1 MTKTTRWPCLE
12 IEDTAF
18 DVIVSFKSVHLNIS
32 SSVQPVNTVCSR
44 APKHRSIL
52 THRQSLSNTHIK
64 ALPYPTPIL
73 IYPLLA
79 YSPDYSF
86 SFQWSLYPLRK
97 WVMVRLVYSGW
108 SCESRSSRVD
118 QNSRGIGCAKFT
130 SVHSPGKSWITRQ
143 PGSSEGG
150 STKAALSHVRGALL
164 FFQPPAC
171 AQAHTHTH
179 TQQARAQK
187 QSRSGVCVCAA
198 EDFAG
203 LAASARW

>member
-1 MTKTTRWPCLE
+1 MTKTTRWPRLE
-12 IEDTAF
+12 IEDTTF
-18 DVIVSFKSVHLNIS
+18 DVIMSFKSVHLNIS
-32 SSVQPVNTVCSR
+32 SSVQPVNIVCSR

-64 ALPYPTPIL
+64 ALPYPAPIL

-79 YSPDYSF
+79 YSPNYSF
-86 SFQWSLYPLRK
+86 SSQWSLYPLRK

-118 QNSRGIGCAKFT
+118 QNSRGTGCAKFT

-150 STKAALSHVRGALL
+150 STKAALSHVRGALV

-171 AQAHTHTH
+171 AQAHTHT
-179 TQQARAQK
+179 TGARAETEQV
-187 QSRSGVCVCAA
+187 RYVCVCV
-198 EDFAG
+198 
-203 LAASARW
+203 LLKILQV